1 MGGEGREHTVIC
13 GVFFAGDHCFRVEK
27 RPVRAD
33 LHVVDNTRL
42 EIHVDRTGNVLSGSG
57 LGKESCET
65 ILSSFCDA
73 FLDTTVGLSVSNG
86 LAVIMR
92 ETRRIPTLKPCS
104 RV

>member
-1 MGGEGREHTVIC
+1 MEE
-13 GVFFAGDHCFRVEK
+13 

-57 LGKESCET
+57 LGKESGET
-65 ILSSFCDA
+65 VLSSFYNA
-73 FLDTTVGLSVSNG
+73 FLNTTVGLSVRSG

-92 ETRRIPTLKPCS
+92 ETRRTPTLKPCS
-104 RV
+104 RVYSSPFVS